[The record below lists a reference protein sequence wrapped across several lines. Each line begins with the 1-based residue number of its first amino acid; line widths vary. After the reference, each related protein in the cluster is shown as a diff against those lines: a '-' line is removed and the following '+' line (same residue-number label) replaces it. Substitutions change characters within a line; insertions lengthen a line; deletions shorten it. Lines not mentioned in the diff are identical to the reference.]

1 MPKAPEFQRVKYVSD
16 RIPELQNQWVDVPG
30 DLPLERAAKW
40 IEESHAARAEQERI
54 DAESQQLADE
64 ALSAG
69 PEAGELDLLREEL
82 AGIHSRLDSGD
93 AAQYSQAISNNAA
106 AMRDTFDLSRQLEGL
121 RNQAREAVE
130 ADQHTLDSSETFL
143 REVHAERDRTM
154 ALIKSNQKIANAS
167 ISSTTKAVAELRQQL
182 ADASREIGELKAAAT
197 AHRQLIN
204 KAARI
209 IKSQQSSAPTELPP
223 ANSTEGRVS
232 K

>member
-1 MPKAPEFQRVKYVSD
+1 MQKAPEFQRVKYVSD
-16 RIPELQNQWVDVPG
+16 RIPELQGQWVEVPG

-40 IEESHAARAEQERI
+40 IEQDYAARAEEQERI
-54 DAESQQLADE
+54 DAENQQLADE

-69 PEAGELDLLREEL
+69 PEAGELDLLRESVAQL
-82 AGIHSRLDSGD
+82 HDRLDTGD

-106 AMRDTFDLSRQLEGL
+106 AMQHTFDLSQKLEGL

-130 ADQHTLDSSETFL
+130 ADQFALDSAETFY
-143 REVHAERDRTM
+143 REANAERDRTM
-154 ALIKSNQKIANAS
+154 ALIKSNQKLANAA
-167 ISSTTKAVAELRQQL
+167 ISSTSREMANLRKQL
-182 ADASREIGELKAAAT
+182 SAAQTEIGELKAAAS

-209 IKSQQSSAPTELPP
+209 IKSQ
-223 ANSTEGRVS
+223 EGS